1 MNKDIQ
7 EVTLEEL
14 KLILKEW
21 GKPDFGAQQ
30 IFFWIYQKGIQG
42 YGQMS
47 NLSRS
52 LREMLKD
59 KFDFFVP
66 ESVASCRSR
75 DGTEKFLLKLKD
87 KNLIETVLIPAY
99 GRITGCIS
107 TQAGCKFSCRFCASG
122 LSGFKRDLTCAE
134 IISQALFLKR
144 HSAGYLSHLVFMG
157 TGEPLDNYANVIKAI
172 RIINSPAGMNIGA
185 RKITISTAGLAPGIK
200 KLQEEAL
207 QIELSISL
215 HSADD
220 ATRSQIMP
228 INNKYPLEKLM
239 AACREYI
246 EKTNRQITFEYILIK
261 GLNSSLKDAGKL
273 ATIMKGIR
281 LCKINLIPANIV
293 REYGIL
299 PPSTADILL
308 FRDYL
313 LKAGINAI
321 IRKPRG
327 QDILAACGQLRL
339 KYEE

>member
-1 MNKDIQ
+1 M
-7 EVTLEEL
+7 
-14 KLILKEW
+14 
-21 GKPDFGAQQ
+21 P
-30 IFFWIYQKGIQG
+30 
-42 YGQMS
+42 
-47 NLSRS
+47 
-52 LREMLKD
+52 
-59 KFDFFVP
+59 
-66 ESVASCRSR
+66 
-75 DGTEKFLLKLKD
+75 
-87 KNLIETVLIPAY
+87 
-99 GRITGCIS
+99 
-107 TQAGCKFSCRFCASG
+107 
-122 LSGFKRDLTCAE
+122 
-134 IISQALFLKR
+134 
-144 HSAGYLSHLVFMG
+144 
-157 TGEPLDNYANVIKAI
+157 I